1 LIGFI
6 AFAGAIGLNYSG
18 NAYQLAAELLNFGA
32 FLTFMGVKLSTFWH
46 FRIVLRT
53 QGRRPI
59 LGDAILPLA
68 GFAFC
73 GLIWWNLNLFAKI
86 VGGIWFVIGLAYI
99 AVTTLGFRLTPK
111 MIDCSE
117 S

>member
-1 LIGFI
+1 MIGFI

-32 FLTFMGVKLSTFWH
+32 FLTMGVKLSTLWH

-53 QGRRPI
+53 SRRPI

-73 GLIWWNLNLFAKI
+73 GLIWWNLNLLAKI

-99 AVTTLGFRLTPK
+99 AVTTQGFRLTPK
-111 MIDCSE
+111 MIDFSE